1 MESALERDKRLII
14 FDVEG
19 TLIDCVPQSLICW
32 REAFASCGFEI
43 SRAELH
49 HHSGRDP
56 DEMIRL
62 LLPEPAADRWAK
74 HLKEVRGRCY
84 RDRFLGAVKPFP
96 DVRALFA
103 RIKRAG
109 AMTALATTCSR
120 KEMHYYCG
128 VAEISDL
135 VDHVACGE
143 EVSREKPHP
152 DLIKLVLS
160 RAKVDPADAA
170 MIGDTPYDA
179 QAAGQASVAAVGV
192 ISGGF
197 TEAELV
203 ASGCAAVYADPSALL
218 KTYDMRTAFTVPC
231 P

>member
-1 MESALERDKRLII
+1 
-14 FDVEG
+14 
-19 TLIDCVPQSLICW
+19 
-32 REAFASCGFEI
+32 
-43 SRAELH
+43 
-49 HHSGRDP
+49 
-56 DEMIRL
+56 
-62 LLPEPAADRWAK
+62 
-74 HLKEVRGRCY
+74 
-84 RDRFLGAVKPFP
+84 VKPFP

-120 KEMHYYCG
+120 KEMHHYCG

-179 QAAGQASVAAVGV
+179 QAAGQASVAAIGV
-192 ISGGF
+192 MSGGF
-197 TEAELV
+197 TEAELG

-218 KTYDMRTAFTVPC
+218 KIYDMRTALTVP
-231 P
+231 